1 MQLFLS
7 LKTSYEITW
16 IDLTQNFKGNIL
28 AYTIVERR
36 LFFVYVKGVIIK
48 VLSVEELFWLKCKCI
63 LVHRKIYKHLWIS
76 DNICTL

>member
-48 VLSVEELFWLKCKCI
+48 VLSVEELF
-63 LVHRKIYKHLWIS
+63 
-76 DNICTL
+76 